1 MEPFRASLGTILS
14 DVKDVPV
21 GRGAYSSDMELD
33 IIEDDGSFPENE
45 NTESELIV
53 RSVFWR

>member
-1 MEPFRASLGTILS
+1 MLGTILS